1 MKVFKDRQ
9 CQVQVLVEEIFQNA
23 QTYHGQV
30 FWVTYAVGEVPTER
44 HFHAAT
50 REFLAPECF
59 RATEAFLDNQA
70 ASTVLAAC
78 PHLVV

>member
-1 MKVFKDRQ
+1 MKVFKDTE
-9 CQVQVLVEEIFQNA
+9 CQVQVPVEEIFQNA

-59 RATEAFLDNQA
+59 KRTQAFLDNQA
-70 ASTVLAAC
+70 ATAVLTAC
-78 PHLVV
+78 PPLVA